1 MSSAVH
7 IHNKNNNIFILGE
20 GPTQGLDDT
29 KLTVEAKYVI
39 NFSKSNKIFCLSLHY
54 YWSNIFLF
62 FNTAKMYQF
71 KAKI

>member
-29 KLTVEAKYVI
+29 KLTVEAKYVF
-39 NFSKSNKIFCLSLHY
+39 NFSK
-54 YWSNIFLF
+54 
-62 FNTAKMYQF
+62 
-71 KAKI
+71 